1 MGPMREH
8 RWVAVLYALVAVRV
22 MERVAERSQ
31 LVARRGRAK
40 VAIFLMSRFLADQRL
55 EGRRRARRTP
65 SGAEQKSSKCE
76 GFRISKLRYMQGG
89 AQA

>member
-22 MERVAERSQ
+22 VERVAERSQ

-40 VAIFLMSRFLADQRL
+40 VAIFLMSRFLADHPRGAL
-55 EGRRRARRTP
+55 NARVPCALSCACFDVR
-65 SGAEQKSSKCE
+65 S
-76 GFRISKLRYMQGG
+76 
-89 AQA
+89 